1 MTLHHI
7 DKPTRQKKKSVHLTI
22 LIIIFLAAVSW
33 LYRLGHFTLPW
44 SWEGIDDL
52 PVADFLPPA
61 STVGSASAGVIL
73 TDVSAVVNKVKPSIV
88 TVAVKSSQLKRSGNL
103 PLDPFS
109 LMFGFPSLGNPGV
122 LEQDDIQRDIGT
134 GFVVDDAGLVV
145 TNKHVV
151 SGAGQKYI
159 VIDSDDNEYE
169 VKEIYR
175 DSEHDLALLQVE
187 GLQVPAL
194 TLGDSDSLQV
204 GQGVFAVGTA
214 LGEFRHTVTT
224 GVVSGLG
231 RTITASDSFG
241 SQQETIKNIIQTDA
255 AINAGNSGGPLLNSY
270 GQVIGVNVAVTAG
283 AENIGF
289 ALPIKV
295 VQESLH
301 VFESTGR
308 FERPFLGVNYQMISE
323 KAALFNEIPQ
333 GAYLTAVAAGSAA
346 AKAGL
351 KEGDIITKFAGE
363 ALKVSDKNQQ
373 QSNLLS
379 VMINRHK
386 IGDRLEVE
394 YYRDGT
400 KQNTEVVLEKR
411 RE

>member
-1 MTLHHI
+1 MTQHQL
-7 DKPTRQKKKSVHLTI
+7 DKLTRQQKNSVYLAI
-22 LIIIFLAAVSW
+22 LIIVFLAAVGW
-33 LYRLGHFTLPW
+33 LYRLSHFSFPW
-44 SWEGIDDL
+44 SWAGIDDL
-52 PVADFLPPA
+52 PVADFLSPA
-61 STVGSASAGVIL
+61 STVSSASAGVIL
-73 TDVSAVVNKVKPSIV
+73 TDVSAVVNRVKPSIV
-88 TVAVKSSQLKRSGNL
+88 TVAVKSSQLKHSGNL

-109 LMFGFPSLGNPGV
+109 LMFGIPSLRNPGI
-122 LEQDDIQRDIGT
+122 LEQEDIQRDIGT
-134 GFVVDDAGLVV
+134 GFVVDGAGLVV

-159 VIDSDDNEYE
+159 VIDSEDNEYE

-231 RTITASDSFG
+231 RTITASDGFG
-241 SQQETIKNIIQTDA
+241 SQRETIKNIIQTDA
-255 AINAGNSGGPLLNSY
+255 AINAGNSGGPLLNSS

-295 VQESLH
+295 AQESLH

-346 AKAGL
+346 DKAGL

-379 VMINRHK
+379 ALINRHK

-394 YYRDGT
+394 YYRDGVKHT
-400 KQNTEVVLEKR
+400 TEVVLEKR
-411 RE
+411 SE

>member
-1 MTLHHI
+1 MTQNHNGKNLLR
-7 DKPTRQKKKSVHLTI
+7 KNSVYLTM
-22 LIIIFLAAVSW
+22 LIIFFIAAVTW
-33 LYRLGHFTLPW
+33 LYHLGDFSLPW
-44 SWEGIDDL
+44 QWDDI
-52 PVADFLPPA
+52 ADAPEVNLLVPA
-61 STVGSASAGVIL
+61 PNVSSLSSGVIL
-73 TDVSAVVNKVKPSIV
+73 TDVSAVVNQVKPSIV
-88 TVAVKSSQLKRSGNL
+88 TVAVKSSQFKRSGNL

-109 LMFGFPSLGNPGV
+109 LMFGIPSFRNPGI
-122 LEQDDIQRDIGT
+122 LEQEDIQRDIGT
-134 GFVVDDAGLVV
+134 GFVVDGAGLVV

-151 SGAGQKYI
+151 SGVGQKYI
-159 VIDSDDNEYE
+159 VIDSEDREYE

-175 DSEHDLALLQVE
+175 DSENDLALLQVE

-194 TLGDSDSLQV
+194 TMGNSDALQV

-295 VQESLH
+295 VQESLN

-333 GAYLTAVAAGSAA
+333 GAYLTSVAAGSAA
-346 AKAGL
+346 DKAGL

-363 ALKVSDKNQQ
+363 ALKVSEKNAA
-373 QSNLLS
+373 QSNLLTAI
-379 VMINRHK
+379 INRHK
-386 IGDRLEVE
+386 IGERLAVE
-394 YYRDGT
+394 YYRDG
-400 KQNTEVVLEKR
+400 KQQHTEVVLEKR
-411 RE
+411 QE